1 MVRQHPAVCNANAGG
16 DAMSADSGYDVP
28 RRRSGRLCYILCI
41 AVPKGLTGLQRSFGG
56 EVSLDPLSDEP
67 LASATIGGHPEREA
81 YALTIN
87 GCSCDL
93 LAGGHRMAGKPELA
107 INGLV
112 KLLNDTPEAVVLNH
126 WFTQPIA
133 DVAITC
139 KSEEAIT
146 MAKFK
151 KVYPRLDEDVRYIVR
166 K

>member
-1 MVRQHPAVCNANAGG
+1 M
-16 DAMSADSGYDVP
+16 
-28 RRRSGRLCYILCI
+28 CYILCI
-41 AVPKGLTGLQRSFGG
+41 AVPKGLAGLQRSFGG

-67 LASATIGGHPEREA
+67 IAAATIGEHPEREA

-93 LAGGHRMAGKPELA
+93 LAGGHRMEGKPELA
-107 INGLV
+107 IKGLV

-151 KVYPRLDEDVRYIVR
+151 KVYPKLDEDVRYII
-166 K
+166 KK

>member
-1 MVRQHPAVCNANAGG
+1 M
-16 DAMSADSGYDVP
+16 
-28 RRRSGRLCYILCI
+28 CYILCI
-41 AVPKGLTGLQRSFGG
+41 AVPKGLTGLQGIFGG

-67 LASATIGGHPEREA
+67 LASATIGEHSEREA

-112 KLLNDTPEAVVLNH
+112 KLLHDTPEAVVLNH

-133 DVAITC
+133 DVAIDC

-146 MAKFK
+146 MAKFRK
-151 KVYPRLDEDVRYIVR
+151 IYPRLDEDVRYVIE